1 MRASIEVINT
11 LQEGGLDKHF
21 LLNFL
26 LSCICCVLTGHDATQ
41 TTTTLILTLMG
52 PEPLRKCSAHNFRI
66 ICLVSFGILSLSL
79 LLLLLFVAIVLWLFH
94 YLHHNMDDIFHS
106 ISLPLDSCECDC
118 VCVCANELSNESSNK
133 RARSRT
139 NAYAV
144 RAFFIAISPERPLR
158 SAFSLHH
165 HRINII
171 NGMHNKYAYVH
182 LIYWKRND

>member
-79 LLLLLFVAIVLWLFH
+79 LLLLLLFVAIVLWLFH

-118 VCVCANELSNESSNK
+118 VCVCVCKWAIERELEQTSALTHKRIRGARLFYRHFTRAPAPFRFFSSSSSHKYNK
-133 RARSRT
+133 W
-139 NAYAV
+139 NAQ
-144 RAFFIAISPERPLR
+144 
-158 SAFSLHH
+158 
-165 HRINII
+165 
-171 NGMHNKYAYVH
+171 
-182 LIYWKRND
+182 